1 VFLKASRQHLRGNRL
16 ISHPAPLELSKVMTS
31 AQRLGFFAALGA
43 YTIWGLLPLYFKA
56 LEHVRPEDVLAHRV
70 IWSVP
75 TGLLLII
82 IARNWRDVREAL
94 TLKRFAWLT
103 VSGVLIGANWWIYI
117 WAVGQDRVMEASLG
131 YYINPLLNVLLGL
144 VIFKETLRPFQWL
157 AVAVAAIGVTIM
169 TLALGRFPWVALSLA
184 GTFGI
189 YSIVR
194 KQLQVDSRAGFII
207 EVAVLF
213 FPAMVWFATREVP
226 LFQGGGWDV
235 PLLLAAGPITAIPL
249 ILFALAAKRL
259 ALSTIGMMQYIGPTL
274 QFIVALALGEA
285 FGVSHAIGFVFIW
298 TALIVFTADSV
309 RGDAKAR
316 RLARAAEIA

>member
-1 VFLKASRQHLRGNRL
+1 
-16 ISHPAPLELSKVMTS
+16 MTS
-31 AQRLGFFAALGA
+31 AQRLGFFATLGT

-56 LEHVRPEDVLAHRV
+56 LGHVSPEDVLAHRI

-75 TGLLLII
+75 TGLLLITM
-82 IARNWRDVREAL
+82 ARNWRDIRDAL
-94 TLKRFAWLT
+94 TPKRFAWLS

-131 YYINPLLNVLLGL
+131 YFISPLLNVLLGL

-157 AVAVAAIGVTIM
+157 AVAIAAIGVTIM
-169 TLALGRFPWVALSLA
+169 TIALGRLPWVALSLA
-184 GTFGI
+184 ATFGI

-194 KQLQVDSRAGFII
+194 KQLQVDSRAGFVI

-213 FPAMVWFATREVP
+213 FPAVIWLATRDVP

-235 PLLLAAGPITAIPL
+235 PLLLAAGPITAVPL

-274 QFIVALALGEA
+274 QFLIALALGEA
-285 FGVSHAIGFVFIW
+285 FGVSHAIGFALIW
-298 TALIVFTADSV
+298 TALIVFTGDSV
-309 RGDAKAR
+309 RGETKAR
-316 RLARAAEIA
+316 RLARAPEIS